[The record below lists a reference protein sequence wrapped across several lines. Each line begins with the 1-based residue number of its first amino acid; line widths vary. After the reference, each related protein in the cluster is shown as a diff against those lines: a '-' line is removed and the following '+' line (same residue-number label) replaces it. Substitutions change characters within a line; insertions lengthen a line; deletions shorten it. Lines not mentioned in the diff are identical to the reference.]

1 MKLDR
6 LKIVLMDLKGTR
18 DWLYSKADRLL
29 IEHKDPRRSTYE
41 VIEDYLDGIE
51 NETEI
56 LNDVIRTLE
65 GIVSDEDDFK
75 DSVNDTTQTSNK
87 DSDRLGL
94 NIDINEDV
102 SEDVK
107 KKLKSLIT
115 TRKAFCASI
124 IRDLKETK
132 TATEVIKQH
141 LENNVNSV
149 DLEAIDKEIVVVDW
163 VIDAIANL
171 KGNNDGTI
179 KLNPKSKANHDTNID
194 KEISK
199 DDDVEIT
206 NNETNVVLDNTL
218 KEFISNEIN
227 SGLMVLHNEM
237 STKIS
242 NLRVD
247 IEDRI
252 DNAISHLEN
261 IINKGFDNNTS
272 K

>member
-1 MKLDR
+1 MNLDR

-41 VIEDYLDGIE
+41 VIEDYLDCIE

-56 LNDVIRTLE
+56 LDDVIKTLE

-75 DSVNDTTQTSNK
+75 DSVNDTIQTSNE
-87 DSDRLGL
+87 DSNRLGL
-94 NIDINEDV
+94 NIDINEEV
-102 SEDVK
+102 SDDVK

-132 TATEVIKQH
+132 TATEVIKQY
-141 LENNVNSV
+141 LEKNVNSV
-149 DLEAIDKEIVVVDW
+149 DLEAIDKEIVVVEW
-163 VIDAIANL
+163 AIDAIANL
-171 KGNNDGTI
+171 KGNNDGVI
-179 KLNPKSKANHDTNID
+179 KLNPESKADHYTNVD

-199 DDDVEIT
+199 DDSVEVT
-206 NNETNVVLDNTL
+206 NNETNVELDNTL
-218 KEFISNEIN
+218 KEFISNEIS

-237 STKIS
+237 CTKIS
-242 NLRVD
+242 TLRID

-252 DNAISHLEN
+252 DNAVFHLEN
-261 IINKGFDNNTS
+261 IINKGFDNINS